1 MGLSRAVP
9 SPPKAV
15 ATRQRRPR
23 CPKFVKVG
31 SDFSGLDAGTVAMK
45 RLGVN
50 VSLEFVCD
58 VSKASQKVLKAAH
71 GPKCIFPD
79 ILARSPEDAGYV
91 DVYFWTPPCQDL
103 SSSGTQ
109 AGLKGPRQTG
119 MLIKKSMQYI
129 KTQRPRLA
137 IFENVPAILQSKFA
151 HIPRGIRE
159 ALASLGYKVFS
170 STLNSRDYGLP
181 QDRRRVFI
189 VAIKA
194 DAMKC
199 DFKWPTVSQP
209 APSINTILDP
219 WVPSDKAG
227 RLPSRPAGADLCKA
241 AYKQCYQHGRD
252 PRRTPV
258 LVDVDCS
265 PKYAVYGVD
274 EAKTLTATRG
284 GSGGPWLSTRGRRL
298 TINELMKLQG
308 FRKED
313 IQMEAAKVTERQLG
327 HMLGN
332 AVSVNTIGCILQEAL
347 WSAGLIMT
355 RAIFPRT
362 GTLPSASM

>member
-1 MGLSRAVP
+1 MLI
-9 SPPKAV
+9 V
-15 ATRQRRPR
+15 A
-23 CPKFVKVG
+23 
-31 SDFSGLDAGTVAMK
+31 
-45 RLGVN
+45 
-50 VSLEFVCD
+50 
-58 VSKASQKVLKAAH
+58 LKA
-71 GPKCIFPD
+71 G
-79 ILARSPEDAGYV
+79 
-91 DVYFWTPPCQDL
+91 
-103 SSSGTQ
+103 
-109 AGLKGPRQTG
+109 
-119 MLIKKSMQYI
+119 
-129 KTQRPRLA
+129 
-137 IFENVPAILQSKFA
+137 
-151 HIPRGIRE
+151 
-159 ALASLGYKVFS
+159 AL
-170 STLNSRDYGLP
+170 
-181 QDRRRVFI
+181 
-189 VAIKA
+189 
-194 DAMKC
+194 KC

-308 FRKED
+308 FREED
-313 IQMEAAKVTERQLG
+313 IQMKAAKVTERQLG
-327 HMLGN
+327 HMIGS
-332 AVSVNTIGCILQEAL
+332 AVFVNTIGCILQEAL